1 MTLCFNLHLL
11 LLLVSSNLK
20 AINFG
25 TFDNN
30 ILGLAIDK
38 DVAGSRHIAALGQVD
53 DEEEAGAGEGV
64 VELVEVLAVPALD
77 HLRHGDLQKEADNT
91 DIQIYFSLG
100 SAGFQPAFA
109 IVHYMTKLNK
119 TNPNC

>member
-1 MTLCFNLHLL
+1 MTLFFNLHLL

-77 HLRHGDLQKEADNT
+77 HLRHGDLQKEAD
-91 DIQIYFSLG
+91 IHFSPG
-100 SAGFQPAFA
+100 SAGFQAAFA